1 MADANQF
8 EAIFNELRAILTPY
22 EDRLQCTIDQPG
34 YYSLDGA
41 YSPKYK
47 KAVFFGAAQV
57 KKNYVSFYLMPV
69 YIHPHLLTGLS
80 DPLKKRMQG
89 KSCFNFTRL
98 DPDLL
103 SELRALTAA
112 SFDDFQA
119 EMQAG

>member
-8 EAIFNELRAILTPY
+8 EAIFGELRAILKEY

-34 YYSLDGA
+34 HYSLDGA

-47 KAVFFGAAQV
+47 KAVFFGAVQV
-57 KKNYVSFYLMPV
+57 KKNYVSYYLMPV
-69 YIHPHLLTGLS
+69 YIHPYLLAGLS

-89 KSCFNFTRL
+89 KSCFNFTRI
-98 DPDLL
+98 DPDNL

-112 SFDDFQA
+112 SFADFQA
-119 EMQAG
+119 EMQPG